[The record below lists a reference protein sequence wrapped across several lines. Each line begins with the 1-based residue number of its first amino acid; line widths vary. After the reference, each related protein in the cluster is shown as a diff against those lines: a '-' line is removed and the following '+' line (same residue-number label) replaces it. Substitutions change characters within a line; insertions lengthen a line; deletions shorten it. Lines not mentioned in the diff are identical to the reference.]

1 VNKEEKNKKIGLVV
15 SGAFHLLLLLA
26 FLFIIAWK
34 EPDPPIPEYGIE
46 LNFGL
51 EDAGSG
57 DVQPQAT
64 NEPVQSETEEVEEQQ
79 ESEPTQEEIVEETE
93 TVEEEST
100 PEEVTTNTQ
109 DSPDVIE
116 PAEQSEESAPQ
127 EQNEVVERQTEPTE
141 TNTATEETNTQ
152 PQGNNQAD
160 EVVQNTSQG
169 DSENEQGDQGDEQG
183 TLDSRALYGESGGG
197 GGSSL
202 EMTGWVWDFKPQ
214 PDDTSN
220 ENGRIVFEIKIDD
233 QGEIISV
240 RTLERSVSPAI
251 EKVYREE
258 VEKLTFSRTSDNSIA
273 APISTGK
280 ITFVI
285 KSK

>member
-127 EQNEVVERQTEPTE
+127 EQNEVVERQTEPTA